1 VGFLP
6 RHCVCQAATFDG
18 HLVQVVVLLANSDS
32 PAQRRHSNHNCGACY
47 ATIMDTKVTQV
58 TCSWNERTQMS
69 SIHALDASVLARDE
83 GDDKVAE
90 YVGDEE

>member
-1 VGFLP
+1 
-6 RHCVCQAATFDG
+6 
-18 HLVQVVVLLANSDS
+18 
-32 PAQRRHSNHNCGACY
+32 
-47 ATIMDTKVTQV
+47 
-58 TCSWNERTQMS
+58 MS